1 MKTNL
6 SDIRTFTGDILI
18 ALKNVMKIFV
28 LAGIHWAISTTCIA
42 QNAINNEQENLI
54 AASQTGAS
62 PLFFYPG
69 DPALVSLD
77 IPYFQNANEFSVR
90 DGLPNFFNKIKSNK
104 NVTVGYIGGSITR
117 SDNMYRSQSLNF
129 IQSMFPNVKVTGI
142 NAGISGTG
150 ADLGACRIEDQILK
164 YNPDL
169 VFIEFAVNR
178 AFAEGVEGIIRQ
190 IWQCNPKIDICMIY
204 TISEGQTQIY
214 AEGGVPPNISNLERL
229 ADYYAIPSVHMGMQ
243 VAFLEKQG
251 KVQWKGNPDISLDK
265 VVLSADGIHP
275 LEAGGNLYAESIV
288 RAMQK
293 MKDHSNSV
301 AHALRHPLFVDN
313 WEDAKMLSPLEIA
326 SFDNNWVK
334 VNPMCDSSLTQYAD
348 WFQYVMKAEKPGSSF
363 SFQFE
368 GSMFG
373 VFDIGGPETG
383 LLEIEM
389 DGQPLFLKQLD
400 MENYIPESDISST
413 KTINRF
419 NRYCN
424 NRYRGQCAFIKVSP
438 GKHKVKIS
446 LSDKIPDKVKIL
458 GETQLKDITEY
469 PEKYNQSVEYLG
481 KILIRGKLTK
491 KSSKNK

>member
-1 MKTNL
+1 MKPFHSFYL
-6 SDIRTFTGDILI
+6 AMHPIEFHGDGIRTNRLSSLIL
-18 ALKNVMKIFV
+18 FGV
-28 LAGIHWAISTTCIA
+28 LLLISLIGFA
-42 QNAINNEQENLI
+42 QQTVNKEQEDLI

-69 DPALVSLD
+69 NPALASLNISD
-77 IPYFQNANEFSVR
+77 FSNSNEFSIR
-90 DGLPNFFNKIKSNK
+90 DGLPNFFSKIKSNK

-117 SDNMYRSQSLNF
+117 SNNMYRVQSLNF
-129 IQSMFPNVKVTGI
+129 IQSIFPNGEVIGI

-150 ADLGACRIEDQILK
+150 SDLGACRLQDQILH

-190 IWQCNPKIDICMIY
+190 IWQYNPKIDICMIY
-204 TISEGQTQIY
+204 TISDGQTQIY
-214 AEGGVPPNISNLERL
+214 AEGRVPTNICNLDRL
-229 ADYYAIPSVHMGMQ
+229 AEYYGIPSIHMGMQ
-243 VAFLEKQG
+243 AAFLEKQG
-251 KVQWKGNPDISLDK
+251 KVQWKGSPDISQDK
-265 VVLSADGIHP
+265 IVLSADGIHP
-275 LEAGGNLYAESIV
+275 LEAGGNLYAESIA

-293 MKDHSNSV
+293 MKGQSASK
-301 AHALRHPLFVDN
+301 AHTLPDPLLADN

-326 SFDNNWVK
+326 SFDKNWEK
-334 VNPMCDSSLTQYAD
+334 VNPLSNSSLKQYAD

-383 LLEIEM
+383 QLEIEM

-400 MENYIPESDISST
+400 MENYIPESDISSV
-413 KTINRF
+413 KAISRF

-438 GKHKVKIS
+438 GKHQVKIS
-446 LSDKIPDKVKIL
+446 LSDKIPDKATIL

-469 PEKYNQSVEYLG
+469 PEKYNQTVEYLG
-481 KILIRGKLTK
+481 KILIRGKFTQ
-491 KSSKNK
+491 